1 MNINEILE
9 IIYKTIFCFFFL
21 ILILKIMGKRE
32 IGTITTFDIVVF
44 FIISELF
51 SLSLN
56 DSEKSLWHTI
66 IPISIIVV
74 LQITIAFISLKSKT
88 IRNIVEG
95 KLTYIIFKG
104 EILQEEMKKQ
114 RYNID
119 DLMSQLRSK
128 NIQLPSEV
136 EYAILE
142 DSGNLNII
150 KKEDCILDYL
160 EPLISDGKIVKET
173 LKKMNI
179 SPEIL
184 KIRLLNY
191 GYSDEKEIFLA
202 LQTTS
207 GLYIVPRKLPKNKN

>member
-21 ILILKIMGKRE
+21 ILILKLMGKRE

-74 LQITIAFISLKSKT
+74 LQIAIAFISLKSKT

-150 KKEDCILDYL
+150 KKEDCILDYP
-160 EPLISDGKIVKET
+160 EP
-173 LKKMNI
+173 
-179 SPEIL
+179 
-184 KIRLLNY
+184 
-191 GYSDEKEIFLA
+191 
-202 LQTTS
+202 
-207 GLYIVPRKLPKNKN
+207 

>member
-21 ILILKIMGKRE
+21 ILILKLMGKRE

-104 EILQEEMKKQ
+104 EILQEVMKK
-114 RYNID
+114 
-119 DLMSQLRSK
+119 
-128 NIQLPSEV
+128 
-136 EYAILE
+136 
-142 DSGNLNII
+142 
-150 KKEDCILDYL
+150 
-160 EPLISDGKIVKET
+160 
-173 LKKMNI
+173 
-179 SPEIL
+179 
-184 KIRLLNY
+184 
-191 GYSDEKEIFLA
+191 
-202 LQTTS
+202 
-207 GLYIVPRKLPKNKN
+207 

>member
-1 MNINEILE
+1 M
-9 IIYKTIFCFFFL
+9 
-21 ILILKIMGKRE
+21 
-32 IGTITTFDIVVF
+32 
-44 FIISELF
+44 
-51 SLSLN
+51 
-56 DSEKSLWHTI
+56 WHTI

-150 KKEDCILDYL
+150 KKEDCILDYP